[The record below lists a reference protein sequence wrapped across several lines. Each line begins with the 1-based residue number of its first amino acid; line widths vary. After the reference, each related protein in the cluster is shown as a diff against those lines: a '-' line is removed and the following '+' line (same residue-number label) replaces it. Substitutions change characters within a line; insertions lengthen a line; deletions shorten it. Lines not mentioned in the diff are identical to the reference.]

1 MTYITNCLQILR
13 WLSQT
18 RLMQPIEK
26 DLEIIALRSQL
37 AIVQQNI
44 ITRKIAKPRF
54 TVAFRQ
60 LWVLLSKR
68 LPDWKSALILV
79 KPETVVGWHKR
90 AFKVYWRRKSRG
102 GRPHISNTTIAL
114 IKRIHRENPTISPEK
129 IRERLIALNITDPPA
144 PNTIAKYIQGER
156 TTPTERQQQSWQT
169 FLKNHAQGIW
179 SMDFAVVPRESNL
192 PLSRSRIWRN
202 Y

>member
-1 MTYITNCLQILR
+1 M
-13 WLSQT
+13 
-18 RLMQPIEK
+18 
-26 DLEIIALRSQL
+26 
-37 AIVQQNI
+37 
-44 ITRKIAKPRF
+44 
-54 TVAFRQ
+54 
-60 LWVLLSKR
+60 
-68 LPDWKSALILV
+68 
-79 KPETVVGWHKR
+79 
-90 AFKVYWRRKSRG
+90 VYWRRKSRG
-102 GRPHISNTTIAL
+102 DRPHISNTTIAL

-129 IRERLIALNITDPPA
+129 IRERLIALNIADPPA
-144 PNTIAKYIQGER
+144 PNTIAKYIQDER